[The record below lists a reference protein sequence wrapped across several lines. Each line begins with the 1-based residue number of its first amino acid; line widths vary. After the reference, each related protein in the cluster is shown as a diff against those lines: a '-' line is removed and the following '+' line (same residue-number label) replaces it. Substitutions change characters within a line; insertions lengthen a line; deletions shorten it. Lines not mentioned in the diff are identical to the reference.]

1 MHWSF
6 FDGPTNLRLLGEA
19 GLQVEEAKVV
29 PQLEDEVQVSFLWV
43 VAHKPAGHD
52 EGAA

>member
-6 FDGPTNLRLLGEA
+6 FDAQTNLRLLREA
-19 GLQVEEAKVV
+19 GLEVEEARVV
-29 PQLEDEVQVSFLWV
+29 SQLEDEVEVSFLWV

-52 EGAA
+52 E

>member
-6 FDGPTNLRLLGEA
+6 FDAQTNLGLLREA
-19 GLQVEEAKVV
+19 GLEVEEARVV
-29 PQLEDEVQVSFLWV
+29 PQVEDEVVEVSFLWV

-52 EGAA
+52 E